1 MIVIPIVVVGLGA
14 LWFAYFRFVFRDEVT
29 RALRKLPKFSH
40 VHDVVVT
47 PLGGGLTNRNYRV
60 EIDGE
65 TYVLRI
71 AGADSGKLL
80 IDRAAELIAV
90 RAAAQAEVAP
100 EVVDHS
106 ACHSVSLTRFVK
118 GKPITT
124 AEAFHPEV
132 LPRITRTMRA
142 YHDHDVPEGL
152 GVFSPFEVVRTYYRK
167 IEELGVKRPAELDA
181 AMRIMNSIEETVK
194 NDDPR
199 CLCHNDLLLG
209 NFIDAGH
216 KLHIIDWEYA
226 GRGDRFFDLGNFAA
240 SLELTDDQEQALLQ
254 AYFGEA
260 RTDDVR
266 RLKLMRLASDM
277 RESTWGFL
285 QSAISKVESPPYY
298 LEYGQRFLDRFLAGA
313 ARLGIVEKVS

>member
-1 MIVIPIVVVGLGA
+1 
-14 LWFAYFRFVFRDEVT
+14 
-29 RALRKLPKFSH
+29 
-40 VHDVVVT
+40 
-47 PLGGGLTNRNYRV
+47 
-60 EIDGE
+60 
-65 TYVLRI
+65 
-71 AGADSGKLL
+71 
-80 IDRAAELIAV
+80 
-90 RAAAQAEVAP
+90 
-100 EVVDHS
+100 
-106 ACHSVSLTRFVK
+106 
-118 GKPITT
+118 
-124 AEAFHPEV
+124 
-132 LPRITRTMRA
+132 MRA